1 MKIIL
6 KHILRNIKEKK
17 GRSLLIIIS
26 LMIASCVFILNLTIP
41 NQIVEAN
48 KNRMKDAIG
57 KSDILVASF
66 ENFNINNLKINKEE
80 IKSIGVNQIGLIH
93 KDKTLIIYGSD
104 IKKCEELKL
113 IDDQIDLNDNEI
125 IINKATAEKYNYK
138 ENDIIKLEID
148 DSKYELKIRKILD
161 NKGLLYFK
169 ALSGVVNE
177 ATLNKITGN
186 EENKYSTYYID
197 VVNDESIDNVKNYI
211 KDNNSKDYMVE
222 KLVDEDVIR
231 ENNSYTQMILLIIFV
246 MATIMIFFVVNTLNK
261 MIILERMPVIGTF
274 RSIGAS
280 KKTMNLLLITE
291 NIMYGLLGGT
301 LGAIVSIVINN
312 LSVKLLLGNQEINTN
327 IEISKLLYGILFGV
341 ILELIMSIGAII
353 KSSKYSIKNIMFD
366 DKNSKYK
373 ISVKNTIIGF
383 IFILI
388 SICIYM
394 FANHNNLLVDLVGL
408 ILFWLGITWFIPFVM
423 TIFSKIICLIAKK
436 NNNGPLIIAAKNIG
450 NNKLL
455 ISSTKLVVMSI
466 AIIIVILNLSS
477 AFNGM
482 LASASKQFSGYDLFI
497 RDISKEY
504 TEYDK
509 LLNLNNIKEVDDVF
523 MYSNDDILYNDKK
536 FDTAPIILGMKKSRA
551 DIQELDYKISDLK
564 EDEVLVDEIY
574 LKNNNLKVGD
584 KIKLHSKEK
593 NFSIDLKIVGT
604 INSYYQS
611 TERNGIV
618 INEKTFINN
627 ISKVPFQIAVK
638 TDRNADLKIVIGDV
652 EKELKDPDISI
663 KTVEDFVKEQESQI
677 NTIMSLFY
685 IIIGLAVMLAFVG
698 IINNQLIGFIERTRE
713 LAVLNSVCMSKWQII
728 KMLIIENVVS
738 NVTAC
743 IIGFLVAKMSVNLIG
758 ILLEGIKMYI
768 DIIFNFKIGFTVIGI
783 ILGVLLLTVVLPIRK
798 LKKINIIESIKY
810 E

>member
-66 ENFNINNLKINKEE
+66 ENFNINDLKVNKEE
-80 IKSIGVNQIGLIH
+80 IKSVGVNQIGLIH

-104 IKKCEELKL
+104 IEKCEELKL
-113 IDDQIDLNDNEI
+113 IDDEIDLNDNEI

-148 DSKYELKIRKILD
+148 EVEYELKIRKILD

-169 ALSGVVNE
+169 ALSGLVNE
-177 ATLNKITGN
+177 TTLNKITGN

-280 KKTMNLLLITE
+280 KKIMNLLLILE
-291 NIMYGLLGGT
+291 NVMYGLLGGIS
-301 LGAIVSIVINN
+301 GAIVSVIINN
-312 LSVKLLLGNQEINTN
+312 ISIKLLLGGQEVNTN
-327 IEISKLLYGILFGV
+327 IEVSNLIYGILFGV

-353 KSSKYSIKNIMFD
+353 KSNKYSIKNIMFD
-366 DKNSKYK
+366 DKNSKYRIGK
-373 ISVKNTIIGF
+373 RITILSF
-383 IFILI
+383 IFIII
-388 SICIYM
+388 SICIYLFGNSNDM
-394 FANHNNLLVDLVGL
+394 LIDLMSL
-408 ILFWLGITWFIPFVM
+408 ILFWVGIAGIIPFTM
-423 TIFSKIICLIAKK
+423 MILSKILCFIAKK
-436 NNNGPLIIAAKNIG
+436 MNNGLLIIASKNLG

-455 ISSTKLVVMSI
+455 ITSTRLVVISI
-466 AIIIVILNLSS
+466 AIMLVIINVSVT
-477 AFNGM
+477 FNKM
-482 LASASKQFSGYDLFI
+482 LDSFSYQFAGCDLFI
-497 RDISKEY
+497 RDTSKEY
-504 TEYDK
+504 EEYNK
-509 LLNLNNIKEVDDVF
+509 LLNLKNIEQIDNVF
-523 MYSNDDILYNDKK
+523 MYSNEEVTFYDKK
-536 FDTAPIILGMKKSRA
+536 FDTAPMILGMKKSRA
-551 DIQELDYKISDLK
+551 DIQELNYKISDLK
-564 EDEVLVDEIY
+564 EDEILLDEIY

-584 KIKLHSKEK
+584 TIKLNIKEK
-593 NFSIDLKIVGT
+593 NVSLDLKIMGT
-604 INSYYQS
+604 VNSFYQS
-611 TERNGIV
+611 IQREIIV
-618 INEKTFINN
+618 MNEKTFINN
-627 ISKVPFQIAVK
+627 ISKVPFQVSVK
-638 TDRNADLKIVIGDV
+638 ANENADIKLIIEEI
-652 EKELKDPDISI
+652 EKQLKDPDISI
-663 KTVEDFVKEQESQI
+663 KTVDQFVKEQRSNI

-685 IIIGLAVMLAFVG
+685 IIIGLALTLVFVG
-698 IINNQLIGFIERTRE
+698 IVNNQLISFMERTRE

-728 KMLIIENVVS
+728 KMLIIENIVS
-738 NVTAC
+738 NVVAC
-743 IIGFLVAKMSVNLIG
+743 IIGFAVAIMSVNLIG
-758 ILLEGIKMYI
+758 IVLKGMKMYM
-768 DIIFNFKIGFTVIGI
+768 DVLFDFKIGFIVIGI
-783 ILGVLLLTVVLPIRK
+783 ILSLLLITVILPIKK
-798 LKKINIIESIKY
+798 LKKINIVESIKY